1 MPDDESA
8 YVRPCYGRI
17 TDRAECQSCAIRQF
31 CHDFAETERAL
42 AIGKSRIVGV
52 PEWIPATAHH
62 AERPKAEPKY
72 TDEDLL
78 RVIRFFLTL
87 SVEEIRIVQL
97 RIGSPEITN
106 EQIAKKLK
114 IDRKKIYE
122 FFRRET
128 EALPELAALLYRHK
142 SKKEST
148 K

>member
-1 MPDDESA
+1 MPDGE
-8 YVRPCYGRI
+8 YTLPCYGNI
-17 TDRAECQSCAIRQF
+17 TDCGKCEICAIRSY
-31 CHDFAETERAL
+31 CRDFAEAERAL
-42 AIGKSRIVGV
+42 AVGRSRIVGRPERIPERV
-52 PEWIPATAHH
+52 P
-62 AERPKAEPKY
+62 AERPDAEEVLKY

-114 IDRKKIYE
+114 IDRKRIYE

-128 EALPELAALLYRHK
+128 EALPELKKLLYRQ
-142 SKKEST
+142 KKKRE
-148 K
+148 

>member
-17 TDRAECQSCAIRQF
+17 TDRAECRSCGIRRF
-31 CHDFAETERAL
+31 CRDFAETERAL
-42 AIGKSRIVGV
+42 AIGKSRVVGI
-52 PEWIPATAHH
+52 PEWIPAAHH
-62 AERPKAEPKY
+62 AERPKPELKY

-87 SVEEIRIVQL
+87 TVEEIRIIQL
-97 RIGSPEITN
+97 RLGSPEVTN
-106 EQIAKKLK
+106 EQIAKRLK
-114 IDRKKIYE
+114 IDRKRIYE
-122 FFRRET
+122 FFKRET
-128 EALPELAALLYRHK
+128 EALPELAALLYRQK